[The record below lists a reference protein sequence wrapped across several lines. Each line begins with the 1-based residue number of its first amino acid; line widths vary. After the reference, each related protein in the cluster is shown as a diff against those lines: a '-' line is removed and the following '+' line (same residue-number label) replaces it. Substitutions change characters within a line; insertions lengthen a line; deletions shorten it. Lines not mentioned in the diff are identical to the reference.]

1 METVTHALCWIALGG
16 DSQTTH
22 AIILADF
29 KSLLQN
35 SEVEW
40 EAQTGMCQCSTSTF
54 EKFDQHWKLFQGQ
67 HWENS
72 WETRWSVYGP
82 SRALWYH
89 FELNWTEQT
98 LPSNWTFLSESAT
111 QNLAQ
116 NHYLDLLIHHH
127 YQCPYKLLESLHKT
141 ELPCVLHRD
150 WIAMQRKWKQES
162 VCPLIIY
169 RASRVIGASVLENL
183 VKLKVHVKTS
193 LIDWLIDCFKSS

>member
-1 METVTHALCWIALGG
+1 MCSCRVEQNTFTYSILFTVPCLTIIHEDSAAYEASTSSLTMEMETVTHALCWIALGG

-72 WETRWSVYGP
+72 
-82 SRALWYH
+82 
-89 FELNWTEQT
+89 
-98 LPSNWTFLSESAT
+98 
-111 QNLAQ
+111 
-116 NHYLDLLIHHH
+116 
-127 YQCPYKLLESLHKT
+127 
-141 ELPCVLHRD
+141 
-150 WIAMQRKWKQES
+150 
-162 VCPLIIY
+162 
-169 RASRVIGASVLENL
+169 
-183 VKLKVHVKTS
+183 
-193 LIDWLIDCFKSS
+193 